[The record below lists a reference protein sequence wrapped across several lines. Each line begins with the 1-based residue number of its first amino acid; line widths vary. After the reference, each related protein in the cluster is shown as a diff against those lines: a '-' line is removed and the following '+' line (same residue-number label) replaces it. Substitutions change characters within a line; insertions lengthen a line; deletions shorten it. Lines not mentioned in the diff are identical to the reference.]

1 MQPLRSLGRRRRP
14 EISSP
19 LLLSFRASKT
29 SLLVSFYSV
38 YRLLCYLPS
47 LNSFHEILFCGI
59 RMANSGLLK
68 TSSCLVV
75 SGKPYKNL
83 TFFLPLPI
91 RIGVVCCG
99 SKLVCLWYFGGPLCR
114 VYHGIPCH
122 SWGPRYCFAECIRE
136 YSAWDN
142 FHSKQNP
149 FLCLVSAFLHLFLS
163 PFQTISFN
171 NSFQF
176 IYM

>member
-75 SGKPYKNL
+75 SGKIL
-83 TFFLPLPI
+83 TENI
-91 RIGVVCCG
+91 
-99 SKLVCLWYFGGPLCR
+99 
-114 VYHGIPCH
+114 
-122 SWGPRYCFAECIRE
+122 
-136 YSAWDN
+136 
-142 FHSKQNP
+142 
-149 FLCLVSAFLHLFLS
+149 
-163 PFQTISFN
+163 
-171 NSFQF
+171 NSFMTIIKSVFFSSTTGRKRSLKKSKSFRPGPGRLGAGFQGNLIKTSLF
-176 IYM
+176 SPPPNKNWCCLLWE

>member
-1 MQPLRSLGRRRRP
+1 MLKYLSSCLVVQGSTKTSLSPIPSLSSAYWILFLSPFSKVLSPFFQVSIPLTGKGLGRPYLMQPLRSLGRRRRP

-29 SLLVSFYSV
+29 SLLVRFYSV

-75 SGKPYKNL
+75 SGKLYKNL
-83 TFFLPLPI
+83 TFF
-91 RIGVVCCG
+91 
-99 SKLVCLWYFGGPLCR
+99 
-114 VYHGIPCH
+114 
-122 SWGPRYCFAECIRE
+122 
-136 YSAWDN
+136 
-142 FHSKQNP
+142 
-149 FLCLVSAFLHLFLS
+149 S
-163 PFQTISFN
+163 PSQ
-171 NSFQF
+171 
-176 IYM
+176 